1 MFPLCRA
8 YDNKIGVV
16 ISIIPDTRRADG
28 MRYLFW
34 YLSGII
40 GKVDGENEITM
51 DYVK

>member
-16 ISIIPDTRRADG
+16 ISIIPDIRRADG
-28 MRYLFW
+28 MR